1 MFLHQVSQK
10 YAKFQWKQKL
20 YQLLCLYS
28 DLVSAPGV
36 FTKLVK
42 VPITILG
49 RLNMLLIICL
59 VNIILISRSQEES
72 ITARDTLIF
81 FATNSELPDKFLEI
95 STAAL
100 PEDWILGD
108 GCGLQRYDTHSS
120 TGENKFN
127 NRSVSVV
134 SLKRSIDSMENCST
148 DWETKLLSSSSS
160 VPLLHYRSSKRL
172 KILKFSMQKN
182 FDRRVCLFQGA
193 KKWFG
198 GQTT

>member
-1 MFLHQVSQK
+1 M
-10 YAKFQWKQKL
+10 
-20 YQLLCLYS
+20 
-28 DLVSAPGV
+28 VSAPGV

-42 VPITILG
+42 VPIAIL
-49 RLNMLLIICL
+49 LLIICL
-59 VNIILISRSQEES
+59 VDIILIARCQKES
-72 ITARDTLIF
+72 ITAWDTLFF

-100 PEDWILGD
+100 PEDRILGD

-160 VPLLHYRSSKRL
+160 VPLLHYRASKRL

-182 FDRRVCLFQGA
+182 FERRVCLFQEA
-193 KKWFG
+193 KK
-198 GQTT
+198 